1 MATMQSMMIY
11 VAPEQR
17 KALQR
22 RAKAQGTKVAEE
34 IRHAIDA
41 YLAGISK
48 EELALLDTA
57 TREAA
62 EHIQAMT
69 ERLEGTNKRL
79 DAAFA
84 ELERMRGK
92 QIPEADRE
100 AA

>member
-22 RAKAQGTKVAEE
+22 RAKEQGTKVAEE

-62 EHIQAMT
+62 KHIQAMT
-69 ERLEGTNKRL
+69 ERLAVTNKRL
-79 DAAFA
+79 DAVFA
-84 ELERMRGK
+84 ELERMRAK
-92 QIPEADRE
+92 QTLEADRE

>member
-62 EHIQAMT
+62 KHIQAMT
-69 ERLEGTNKRL
+69 KRLAGTNKRL
-79 DAAFA
+79 DAVFA
-84 ELERMRGK
+84 ELERMRAK
-92 QIPEADRE
+92 SISEADRE

>member
-41 YLAGISK
+41 YIAGISK

-79 DAAFA
+79 DTAFA
-84 ELERMRGK
+84 ELERMRAK

>member
-1 MATMQSMMIY
+1 MQSMMIY

-48 EELALLDTA
+48 EELTLLDTA

-69 ERLEGTNKRL
+69 ERLAGTNKRL

-84 ELERMRGK
+84 ELERMRAK

>member
-17 KALQR
+17 KALQK
-22 RAKAQGTKVAEE
+22 RAKEQGTKVAEE

-41 YLAGISK
+41 YLAGLSK
-48 EELALLDTA
+48 EELALLDA
-57 TREAA
+57 AAREAA
-62 EHIQAMT
+62 RHIQAMT

-79 DAAFA
+79 DAVFA
-84 ELERMRGK
+84 ELERMRAK